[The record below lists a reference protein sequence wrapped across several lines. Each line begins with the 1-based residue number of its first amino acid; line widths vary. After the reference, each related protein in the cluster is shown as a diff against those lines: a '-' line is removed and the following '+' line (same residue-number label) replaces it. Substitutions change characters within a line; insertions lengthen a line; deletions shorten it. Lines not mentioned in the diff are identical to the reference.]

1 MTITK
6 QSVFSSL
13 KQDCMHCL
21 TLSYAFI
28 INSLSHAQITF
39 IYYCMFIR
47 LQMHVHVQNPVT
59 FLILSNTSLMCMYT
73 MHIFLV
79 YVYTRNIHNW
89 YIFYES
95 YIKLTLL
102 SMHKY
107 KSKQHQNYS
116 LLPNECLYLY
126 FGLGWSMNLK
136 IKIAMNLNLW
146 LYLHFSKIYLYKKWI
161 PII

>member
-1 MTITK
+1 MHGHHAPANIYGETIKGEFCNEIIKAAIKKLTITK

-59 FLILSNTSLMCMYT
+59 FLILSNTSVHVYYA
-73 MHIFLV
+73 HI
-79 YVYTRNIHNW
+79 
-89 YIFYES
+89 
-95 YIKLTLL
+95 
-102 SMHKY
+102 
-107 KSKQHQNYS
+107 
-116 LLPNECLYLY
+116 
-126 FGLGWSMNLK
+126 
-136 IKIAMNLNLW
+136 
-146 LYLHFSKIYLYKKWI
+146 
-161 PII
+161 